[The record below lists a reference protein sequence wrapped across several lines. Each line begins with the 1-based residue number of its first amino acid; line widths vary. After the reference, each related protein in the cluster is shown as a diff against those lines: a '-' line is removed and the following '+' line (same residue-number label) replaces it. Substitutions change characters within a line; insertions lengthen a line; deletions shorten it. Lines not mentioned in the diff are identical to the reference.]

1 MNEQANLKLN
11 CRGKVLDLSARTH
24 IMGIINCTPDSFYS
38 RSRTYECQKAVEA
51 GLQMVADG
59 ADILDIGGES
69 TRPGSDSI
77 TLDEELRRVMP
88 VIEELVAQ
96 VDVPLS
102 IDTYKS
108 MVAERALES
117 GVHILNDISALS
129 FDPRLRKIAARF
141 DVPVILMHIKGTPKN
156 MQKNPYY
163 SDVMKEILEYFD
175 DRVNYAKSCGIK
187 KENIVIDPGIGFGK
201 RIQDNYEILNR
212 LRELQSL
219 GCPVLVGP
227 SRKSFIGKILNL
239 PPEESLEGTIV
250 ASTAAILKGAHIL
263 RVHDVKE
270 MVRAAKIAD
279 CLTGKTYAQ
288 NKDLLLR
295 L

>member
-1 MNEQANLKLN
+1 MNEKTNLKLN
-11 CRGKVLDLSARTH
+11 CRGKILDLSIRTH

-38 RSRTYECQKAVEA
+38 RSRTYEYQKAVA
-51 GLQMVADG
+51 TGLQMVADG

-69 TRPGSDSI
+69 TRPGSDPV
-77 TLDEELRRVMP
+77 TLDEELHRVMP
-88 VIEELVAQ
+88 VIEELVAR
-96 VDVPLS
+96 VEVPLS

-108 MVAERALES
+108 TVAELAFES

-129 FDPRLRKIAARF
+129 FDPRLGKMAARF

-156 MQKNPYY
+156 MQKNPFY
-163 SDVMKEILEYFD
+163 SDVMKEIYDYFEKRIEY
-175 DRVNYAKSCGIK
+175 AESCGIK
-187 KENIVIDPGIGFGK
+187 KENIVVDPGIGFGK

-219 GCPVLVGP
+219 ECPILVGT
-227 SRKSFIGKILNL
+227 SRKSFIGKVLNL
-239 PPEESLEGTIV
+239 PPEESLEGTIA

-270 MVRAAKIAD
+270 MVRAAKITDRLA
-279 CLTGKTYAQ
+279 GKT
-288 NKDLLLR
+288 
-295 L
+295 